1 MKDFV
6 TRFELPIRVNAETNA
21 RTCWRKRAR
30 TSREQRQVAKMATS
44 SNMWSAWVISEEGF
58 DVCVRFTRHGKRTLD
73 DDNLPT
79 AFKHIR
85 DGVADAIGIDDG
97 SARYTWEYAQVKSKE
112 YKIEIEIEIGVRAHK
127 RK

>member
-1 MKDFV
+1 
-6 TRFELPIRVNAETNA
+6 
-21 RTCWRKRAR
+21 
-30 TSREQRQVAKMATS
+30 
-44 SNMWSAWVISEEGF
+44 MWSAWVISEEGF

-112 YKIEIEIEIGVRAHK
+112 YKIE
-127 RK
+127 